1 MPRFVSET
9 YPQLVVHDLGVRF
22 TDGEA
27 VVPDAKAKKLK
38 AAGIPGVRA
47 VGGRPSATG
56 DQHKQPSGDEPPA
69 VTPEK

>member
-27 VVPDAKAKKLK
+27 TVSDAKAKKLK

-47 VGGRPSATG
+47 VGGRPSTQPKEGNGQG
-56 DQHKQPSGDEPPA
+56 DGSGET
-69 VTPEK
+69 TPKE